1 MQLRTVT
8 GQFSSCL
15 NKENVFLQL
24 HCKTNYQKQK
34 NIFFFF
40 NFKAIEVAAVLCST
54 IDDSKRIVNPKM
66 AEVNPFGYTETQILP
81 LMGLS
86 AVSGLWQDKNFKTES
101 KWKDGFGLEASV
113 MIKEGDG
120 QRRKW
125 PQLEKTVALTTKTFS
140 SPINPVDL

>member
-24 HCKTNYQKQK
+24 HCKTNYQKK
-34 NIFFFF
+34 TKHFFL

-86 AVSGLWQDKNFKTES
+86 AVSGL
-101 KWKDGFGLEASV
+101 
-113 MIKEGDG
+113 
-120 QRRKW
+120 
-125 PQLEKTVALTTKTFS
+125 
-140 SPINPVDL
+140 